1 MTLNL
6 ITDRT
11 QADVDRYYY
20 FRNKRW
26 DELTSKE
33 KQEFSA
39 GLKGSYNYTDFKRVE
54 NAVSYL
60 SNLLNQY
67 GYVNTVKLSSES
79 TFTPEYV
86 REKKEIITYLDNIA
100 TLQKVYYNSNWI
112 GKLPTID
119 EWLDYNGANTIEQIL
134 VNIEKLIEGMKR
146 LFVYSGVA
154 GAGQN
159 RIWQQRFRRGY
170 SKSLKQWLELT
181 QTYWSDFSDTQT
193 WEDII
198 YD

>member
-1 MTLNL
+1 MSLNL

-26 DELTSKE
+26 SDLTVAEKE
-33 KQEFSA
+33 EFA
-39 GLKGSYNYTDFKRVE
+39 KGLKGSYNYTDFKRVE

-60 SNLLNQY
+60 SNLLNKY
-67 GYVNTVKLSSES
+67 GYVNVVKLSAEE

-86 REKKEIITYLDNIA
+86 RDKKEIVTYLDNIA
-100 TLQKVYYNSNWI
+100 TLQKVYYNSNWV
-112 GKLPTID
+112 GKLPTIE
-119 EWLDYNGANTIEQIL
+119 EWLDYNGANTIEEIL
-134 VNIEKLIEGMKR
+134 VNIETLIEGMR
-146 LFVYSGVA
+146 QTFVYSGVA
-154 GAGQN
+154 RAGQN
-159 RIWQQRFRRGY
+159 RIWQQRFRR
-170 SKSLKQWLELT
+170 SVRSLRTWLELT
-181 QTYWSDFSDTQT
+181 QVYWSDFSETET